1 MAQVIWTERA
11 VAQLDAIADY
21 IALDKP
27 VAAQSVVRKIYSKAG
42 LLAISPML
50 GRPAGELPGK
60 HYRKFWVSPCWIYY
74 RYTSELV
81 IIIHIRRGERP
92 FRSEDIGVA

>member
-42 LLAISPML
+42 LLAIFPH
-50 GRPAGELPGK
+50 AGPSG
-60 HYRKFWVSPCWIYY
+60 
-74 RYTSELV
+74 
-81 IIIHIRRGERP
+81 G
-92 FRSEDIGVA
+92 